1 MIIIAKLL
9 KHTQRG
15 VKMASY
21 PVIAV
26 DKVTKDLL
34 VKKLNEIN
42 ELRKEALMLPLNK
55 MQLTHRAIS
64 EFTVKQ
70 GLK

>member
-1 MIIIAKLL
+1 
-9 KHTQRG
+9 
-15 VKMASY
+15 MASY

-42 ELRKEALMLPLNK
+42 ALRAEALMLPLNM
-55 MQLTHRAIS
+55 MQLTHRALS
-64 EFTVKQ
+64 EYTTKQ

>member
-1 MIIIAKLL
+1 MQDKRA
-9 KHTQRG
+9 
-15 VKMASY
+15 AY

-42 ELRKEALMLPLNK
+42 ALRAEALMLPLNM
-55 MQLTHRAIS
+55 MQLTHRALS
-64 EFTVKQ
+64 EYTTKQ